1 MGGYKQIERAIPTDF
16 CFTPLITQKDSVYN
30 MKLTLDDI
38 YKPWKVIFVND
49 SKEETQQCKEIKT
62 QQCERT
68 EQQCEQIIQIGFNE
82 KYQRTFVL
90 LPQLTHRIR
99 RELG

>member
-1 MGGYKQIERAIPTDF
+1 
-16 CFTPLITQKDSVYN
+16 

-49 SKEETQQCKEIKT
+49 NKDETQQCNEVKT

-68 EQQCEQIIQIGFNE
+68 EQQH
-82 KYQRTFVL
+82 K
-90 LPQLTHRIR
+90 
-99 RELG
+99 